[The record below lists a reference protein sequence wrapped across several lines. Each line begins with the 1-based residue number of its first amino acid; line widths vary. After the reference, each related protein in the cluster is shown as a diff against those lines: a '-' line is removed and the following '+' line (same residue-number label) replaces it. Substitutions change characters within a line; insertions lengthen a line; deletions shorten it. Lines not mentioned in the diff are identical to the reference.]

1 MVLLQA
7 QIGEVKVQIF
17 NQSDI
22 IVPVTVRTFVE
33 FKLRQ
38 SSSRVVTISAADQQQ
53 FDSCVD
59 DF

>member
-7 QIGEVKVQIF
+7 QMGEVKVQIF

-53 FDSCVD
+53 SDSCVD
-59 DF
+59 DC